1 MTTPWAPDEAE
12 PQDALPPLPDTV
24 PVVVSTWEP
33 LLSGA
38 ARPWLY
44 GLSGQAVSLKRDHSV
59 DRVRRF
65 AEAWAWLRRHG
76 PPEAPECVEWL
87 VGAGVLVPRKVPTVG

>member
-1 MTTPWAPDEAE
+1 MTTPWAPDEVE
-12 PQDALPPLPDTV
+12 PQDDLPPLADTV
-24 PVVVSTWEP
+24 PVVVSTWHP
-33 LLSGA
+33 VPGGA

-65 AEAWAWLRRHG
+65 AEAWAWLRRQPG
-76 PPEAPECVEWL
+76 PPADDGRVDWL
-87 VGAGVLVPRKVPTVG
+87 VGAGVLVPRKVPT